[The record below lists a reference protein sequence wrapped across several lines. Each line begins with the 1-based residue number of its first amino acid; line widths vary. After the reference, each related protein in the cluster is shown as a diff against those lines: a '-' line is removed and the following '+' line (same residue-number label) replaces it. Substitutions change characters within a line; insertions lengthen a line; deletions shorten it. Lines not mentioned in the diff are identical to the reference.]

1 MEISPGKA
9 EKVWKSY
16 PSKAF
21 FLPCPTKFYAT
32 FTLKR
37 EKLINFRLF
46 LPFFKN
52 VGTRRGASLLTTK
65 FTYSLIILSAYSFP
79 SDSFTFTM

>member
-9 EKVWKSY
+9 EKVWKSV

-21 FLPCPTKFYAT
+21 FLPRPTKFYAV

-37 EKLINFRLF
+37 EKLINF
-46 LPFFKN
+46 
-52 VGTRRGASLLTTK
+52 G
-65 FTYSLIILSAYSFP
+65 IISTL
-79 SDSFTFTM
+79 